1 MARRVLS
8 VSKNEA
14 EKRSVSENLQVQSK
28 LLFEANEELKKA
40 TQAKSELMSRM
51 SHEFRKTLNVVIGF
65 TELMLDEVPG
75 KINDD
80 QRASLNDIHTG
91 SKRLLYLIN
100 NYLE

>member
-8 VSKNEA
+8 ISKA
-14 EKRSVSENLQVQSK
+14 EVGNGVICEKLQLQSK
-28 LLFEANEELKKA
+28 LLFAANEELKRA
-40 TQAKSELMSRM
+40 TQAKSGLVSRM

-80 QRASLNDIHTG
+80 QRASLNDILAG